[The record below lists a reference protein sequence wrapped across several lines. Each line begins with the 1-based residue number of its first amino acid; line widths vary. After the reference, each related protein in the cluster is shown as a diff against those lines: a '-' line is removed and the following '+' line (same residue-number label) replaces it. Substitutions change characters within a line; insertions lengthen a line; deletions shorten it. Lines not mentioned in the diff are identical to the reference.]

1 MFVMVLNLTNMRLFI
16 LNLTLFFSSICLA
29 QETDIQLK
37 NISDTILNTKRV
49 LKISGSLDPVKAMQK
64 LFPGKLYNLSD
75 HNTFVSW
82 KCSNCKPQPFI
93 DANGVEGNQLFP
105 YKEGVATR
113 VLSNIDYSDS
123 KENQFKL
130 LTFNHS
136 YYDADGLP
144 TGRFYGGLIGVA
156 KFAKNGTV
164 WEIKSFQPAIAAFG
178 AFSRAPSPKLV
189 EIGEDQYAFTIEHA
203 NGGAGAPYNG
213 YLYLIAGF
221 DGKYQ
226 PLMELGYYSLF
237 NNGGNSEWSSSYK
250 VINDGKKK
258 FFRDFLI
265 TTTGFYKKPKGSED
279 DYEVDLPAEIIELAK
294 TKKQFNFVIE
304 KRLSFSG
311 KWYKITG
318 KPAVKFSNIK

>member
-1 MFVMVLNLTNMRLFI
+1 MFVSVLNLTNMRRFI
-16 LNLTLFFSSICLA
+16 LNFALFFSSVCLA

-37 NISDTILNTKRV
+37 NVSDTILNTKRV
-49 LKISGSLDPVKAMQK
+49 LKISGSLDPVKTMQK

-75 HNTFVSW
+75 HNTFISW
-82 KCSNCKPQPFI
+82 KCNNCKPQPFI
-93 DANGVEGNQLFP
+93 DANGVEGDQIFP

-113 VLSNIDYSDS
+113 LLSNYDYSDS
-123 KENQFKL
+123 KGNQFKL

-136 YYDADGLP
+136 FYDADGAQ
-144 TGRFYGGLIGVA
+144 TGRFSGGLIGVA
-156 KFAKNGTV
+156 KFAKNGAV
-164 WEIKSFQPAIAAFG
+164 WEMKSFQPAFAAFG

-221 DGKYQ
+221 DGKYR

-250 VINDGKKK
+250 VINDGTKK
-258 FFRDFLI
+258 FFRDFAI
-265 TTTGFYKKPKGSED
+265 TTTGFYKKAKGTED
-279 DYEVDLPAEIIELAK
+279 DYDVDLPTEIIELAK

-318 KPAVKFSNIK
+318 KPTVKFSNIK

>member
-1 MFVMVLNLTNMRLFI
+1 MRRLI
-16 LNLTLFFSSICLA
+16 LNFALFFSSVCLA

-37 NISDTILNTKRV
+37 NVSDTILNTKRV
-49 LKISGSLDPVKAMQK
+49 LKISGSLDLVKTMQK

-75 HNTFVSW
+75 HNTFISW
-82 KCSNCKPQPFI
+82 KCNNCKPQPFI
-93 DANGVEGNQLFP
+93 DANGVEGDQIFP

-113 VLSNIDYSDS
+113 LLSNNDYSDS
-123 KENQFKL
+123 KGNQFKL

-136 YYDADGLP
+136 FYDADGAQ
-144 TGRFYGGLIGVA
+144 TGRFSGGLIGVA
-156 KFAKNGTV
+156 KFAKNGAV
-164 WEIKSFQPAIAAFG
+164 WEMKSFQPAIAAFG

-189 EIGEDQYAFTIEHA
+189 EIGEDQYAFTLEHA

-237 NNGGNSEWSSSYK
+237 NNGGNSEWSSTYK

-258 FFRDFLI
+258 FFRDFAI
-265 TTTGFYKKPKGSED
+265 TTTGFYKKPKGTED
-279 DYEVDLPAEIIELAK
+279 DYDVHLPTEIIELAK

-318 KPAVKFSNIK
+318 KPTVKFSNIK